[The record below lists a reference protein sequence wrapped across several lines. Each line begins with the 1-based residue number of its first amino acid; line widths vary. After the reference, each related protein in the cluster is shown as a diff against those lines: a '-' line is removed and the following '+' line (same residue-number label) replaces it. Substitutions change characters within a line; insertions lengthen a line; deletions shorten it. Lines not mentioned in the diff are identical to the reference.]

1 MQALLEPNGYVA
13 MGNGTK
19 LTIAPFRCEEG
30 GHHRGVV
37 ETGFLFVL
45 GVNEAFSNF
54 NRRLKDVGGGVTA
67 IIDDN

>member
-19 LTIAPFRCEEG
+19 LTTAPFRCEEG
-30 GHHRGVV
+30 GHQDVV